1 MASGLAITTVPPLLS
16 QISKTSINKV
26 VALHSG
32 SIGILNQLAIVL
44 GIFSAQ
50 VAGLAATGMKGDRL
64 GGWRY
69 VVSVSGVVAVLQLVA
84 GQARIG
90 GGLMEEREKERKVWE
105 NDESD
110 EGQTVE
116 RSRADLEDSEGESS
130 LRL

>member
-16 QISKTSINKV
+16 QISKTSTNKV

-50 VAGLAATGMKGDRL
+50 VAGLAATGRKGDRL

-69 VVSVSGVVAVLQLVA
+69 VVLVSGVVAVLQLVV

-90 GGLMEEREKERKVWE
+90 GGLMEERE
-105 NDESD
+105 
-110 EGQTVE
+110 
-116 RSRADLEDSEGESS
+116 
-130 LRL
+130 